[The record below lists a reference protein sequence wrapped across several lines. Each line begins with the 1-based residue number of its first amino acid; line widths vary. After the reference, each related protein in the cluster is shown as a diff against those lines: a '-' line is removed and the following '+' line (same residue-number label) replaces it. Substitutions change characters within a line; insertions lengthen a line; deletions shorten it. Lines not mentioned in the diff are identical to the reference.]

1 VREVLR
7 GYGDR
12 GTRRMGVGSGGLA
25 VWSLLRKVLEV
36 VRGSGG
42 GANREVNHSS
52 GRIS

>member
-1 VREVLR
+1 MVVRGEWKSEL
-7 GYGDR
+7 
-12 GTRRMGVGSGGLA
+12 GGLA

-36 VRGSGG
+36 VQGSGG